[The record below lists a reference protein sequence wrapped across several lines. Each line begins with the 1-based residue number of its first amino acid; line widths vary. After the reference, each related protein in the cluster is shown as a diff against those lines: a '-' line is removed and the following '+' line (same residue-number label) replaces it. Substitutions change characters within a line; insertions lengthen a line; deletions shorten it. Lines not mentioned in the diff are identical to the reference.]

1 MPEVKKKHV
10 NKLVNTQTKEQ
21 SGGEKQK
28 GGIEITMKAERVG
41 LNTDEL
47 RADSGVNAEE
57 RI

>member
-1 MPEVKKKHV
+1 
-10 NKLVNTQTKEQ
+10 LVNTQTKEQ